1 MEIHQYKSKWQESE
15 KNLKVV
21 ERRLD
26 LLWEKDQGKDHA
38 LQKDQNH
45 QMRQALNDVMKENE
59 SYKRKLKSKEL
70 ENSRLLDKTQKS
82 AQKIQTL

>member
-1 MEIHQYKSKWQESE
+1 
-15 KNLKVV
+15 
-21 ERRLD
+21 
-26 LLWEKDQGKDHA
+26 
-38 LQKDQNH
+38 
-45 QMRQALNDVMKENE
+45 MKENE